1 MTAFVL
7 GVFLLQAQAPQVGD
21 TIWLTRSVAA
31 DGREV
36 RAPAWQPEGA
46 IEALGPGLVVQRGEN
61 VEVRYPAVGWL
72 PGNHVVQVPGPV
84 LVSPDGTT
92 DTLPAQPVTI
102 TIASVLPDLP
112 GDALP
117 EPQPEAALV
126 LRPERTPVPLILLLA
141 LSGLL
146 LVPIHL
152 FWRRRGPPPPPE
164 AVPAG
169 MKAPVLDAGRW
180 AAAGEM
186 RAVLA
191 VAGARLR
198 RSAADA
204 PGTEAAALLE
214 ELESAAYGP
223 VPPADAPELVARAE
237 GMLRQLHSAVRG

>member
-1 MTAFVL
+1 MTALVL
-7 GVFLLQAQAPQVGD
+7 GALLLQVQAPQVGD
-21 TIWLTRSVAA
+21 TVWLTRTVAA

-36 RAPAWQPEGA
+36 RAVAWQPEGA

-61 VEVRYPAVGWL
+61 VVVRYPAVGWL

-92 DTLPAQPVTI
+92 DTLPPQPVTI
-102 TIASVLPDLP
+102 TIASVLPDLS
-112 GDALP
+112 GDSLP

-126 LRPERTPVPLILLLA
+126 LRPERTPGPLILLLA

-152 FWRRRGPPPPPE
+152 AWRRRGPPPRSPDVPVAGE
-164 AVPAG
+164 AKVEWG
-169 MKAPVLDAGRW
+169 GRW
-180 AAAGEM
+180 AAAGEV

-191 VAGARLR
+191 VAAARLR

-204 PGTEAAALLE
+204 PGTEAPAVLA

-223 VPPADAPELVARAE
+223 VPPANAPELVARAE
-237 GMLRQLHSAVRG
+237 ELLGKVKRERRG